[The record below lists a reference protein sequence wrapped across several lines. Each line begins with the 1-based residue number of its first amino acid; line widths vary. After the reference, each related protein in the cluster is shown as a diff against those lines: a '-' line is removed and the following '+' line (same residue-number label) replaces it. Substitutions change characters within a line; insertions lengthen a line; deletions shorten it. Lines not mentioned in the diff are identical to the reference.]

1 MSRSIKL
8 LALAGLVV
16 GVAACSPRPTMYKV
30 VAPEPISVE
39 PAFTGKYK

>member
-8 LALAGLVV
+8 LALVGLVL
-16 GVAACSPRPTMYKV
+16 ALSACAQKTMYKV

-39 PAFTGKYK
+39 PTYTGKYK

>member
-8 LALAGLVV
+8 LALAGMVFGLS
-16 GVAACSPRPTMYKV
+16 ACGQPTMYKV

-39 PAFTGKYK
+39 PTYTGKFK